1 MTPPRLRVRT
11 RLLLTIVGALA
22 LGLAVALAAFW
33 IVLSQRLS
41 ASATSLA
48 RAQAQAEA
56 SSIQFR
62 KGKIVVPNVPSTGS
76 NPSQTWIFVGSR
88 VLEAPRASETLQ
100 AAARSLAGGPPRAL
114 NVRGEARLYAV
125 PIVRNDREYGTVVSA
140 ASLDAYEQT
149 TRTTVTGAIV
159 LVLALLGVA
168 AALSWWILGRVLRP
182 VSQMTEDAA
191 EWSERDLD
199 RRFDLGEPYDELTG
213 LAATLDNLL
222 ARLAASVRHERR
234 FASELSHELRTP
246 LARISGEAELALS
259 RERTAYEYRSALHS
273 VHRNA
278 EQMTR
283 TVEALVAAARHEAD
297 LHGPTSDVREA
308 VAAALADARAGHP
321 EARISSSVPP
331 EPVRVAAETDLV
343 AAMLQPLLDNAAQY
357 AASSIDIAVRR
368 QGTSVLVDVVDD
380 GPGLDESELDRIFE
394 PGVRG
399 SAAASGVE
407 GSGLGLSLARRLA
420 RSAGGDVA
428 AVPGDS
434 GGRFTLT
441 LPVAR

>member
-1 MTPPRLRVRT
+1 MTHPRLRVRT

-33 IVLSQRLS
+33 LLLSQRLS

-56 SSIQFR
+56 ASIEIR
-62 KGKIVVPNVPSTGS
+62 DGRLVVPNPPKAGT
-76 NPSQTWIFVGSR
+76 NPSQTWVFEGSR
-88 VLEAPRASETLQ
+88 VLEAPRASAELQ
-100 AAARSLAGGPPRAL
+100 AAARSLAGGPARAL

-125 PIVRNDREYGTVVSA
+125 PLTTNGRRYGTVVSA

-149 TRTTVTGAIV
+149 TRTTLTGAFV
-159 LVLALLGVA
+159 LVLGLLGVA
-168 AALSWWILGRVLRP
+168 AVLSWWILGRVLQP

-191 EWSERDLD
+191 KWSEHDLD

-234 FASELSHELRTP
+234 FAAELSHELRTP

-259 RERTAYEYRSALHS
+259 RERSGHEYRAALNS

-283 TVEALVAAARHEAD
+283 TVEALVTAARHEAD
-297 LHGPTSDVREA
+297 LPGPTSDVREA
-308 VAAALADARAGHP
+308 ISAAVSDARAGHP
-321 EARISSSVPP
+321 DTRISTSVPP
-331 EPVRVAAETDLV
+331 EPVRVAAETELI

-357 AASSIDIAVRR
+357 ATSSIDVTVRR
-368 QGTSVLVDVVDD
+368 QGASVMIDVVDD
-380 GPGLDESELDRIFE
+380 GSGIEESELERIFE

-399 SAAASGVE
+399 SAATSGVD
-407 GSGLGLSLARRLA
+407 GAGLGLSLARRLA
-420 RSAGGDVA
+420 RSAGGEVS
-428 AVPGDS
+428 AVPSDS
-434 GGRFTLT
+434 GGRFLLT
-441 LPVAR
+441 LPTAR